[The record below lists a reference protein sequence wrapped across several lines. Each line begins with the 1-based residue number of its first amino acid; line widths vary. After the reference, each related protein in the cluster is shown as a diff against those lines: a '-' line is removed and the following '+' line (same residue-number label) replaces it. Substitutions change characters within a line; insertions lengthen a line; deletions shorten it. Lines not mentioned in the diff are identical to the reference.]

1 MCTNLR
7 RLLYPAPMAVRRQAG
22 TEFSEAA
29 PFDER
34 AYEWLSSHE
43 AEVCARKLLTRYR
56 LPIDPKELT
65 SDTMV
70 KIHAIAIAKPDHF
83 TGDEWDNGHVDRYS
97 TTIMRNLIIDMLRAR
112 KRSPL
117 ALIEEKDGGH
127 FDPIDES
134 ISDIDVLLHDGTPS
148 ENEAGGGELL
158 DRLRTALEG
167 SGAKPWV
174 VSAALAA
181 FTMSAFHDVD
191 TGKAPKPEAGA
202 TPEQARLWPSLWFA
216 GERELFAIDGAG
228 SSPAL
233 RRKRARRMQEVL
245 NLMLEARSRCDLAEL
260 P

>member
-22 TEFSEAA
+22 NGISVETTFEK
-29 PFDER
+29 R

-65 SDTMV
+65 SDAMV

-97 TTIMRNLIIDMLRAR
+97 TRIMRNLIVDMLRAR

-216 GERELFAIDGAG
+216 GERELFATDGAG

-245 NLMLEARSRCDLAEL
+245 NLMLEARSRCDLAER